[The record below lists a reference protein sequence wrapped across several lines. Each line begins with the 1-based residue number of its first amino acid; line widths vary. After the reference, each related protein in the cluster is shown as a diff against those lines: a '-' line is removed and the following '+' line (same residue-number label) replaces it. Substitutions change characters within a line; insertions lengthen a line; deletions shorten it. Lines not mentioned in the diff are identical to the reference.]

1 VKFNKYC
8 QSLIL
13 FYLPATIAY
22 ADTADVKPVSND
34 KADPKIPYSAEIWD
48 YLTKGASLTIGIGGR
63 EADLTVTR
71 LSDNASGKLVQR
83 KERSYFLNYS
93 TRPGFFKDS
102 HFGYDIMFNL
112 STFDMDQQEVSNSVY
127 KNLGTGGTGKFAYIV
142 PTIFYMWGD
151 HRRGTYFKSGFG
163 IGAGIA
169 TFDGDIILT
178 STPTNDHVQFSHQ
191 TTQPSFATSIVVEGR
206 WNNWGIIISGG
217 GPNFKQDGYEFQLSD
232 IAVNFGY
239 RYAL

>member
-1 VKFNKYC
+1 VKINKYC
-8 QSLIL
+8 KALIL
-13 FYLPATIAY
+13 FLSIATRVDAE
-22 ADTADVKPVSND
+22 TADSSSASDVIT
-34 KADPKIPYSAEIWD
+34 DPNISSSAKIWNF
-48 YLTKGASLTIGIGGR
+48 LTTGASLTIGIGGR

-102 HFGYDIMFNL
+102 RFGYDIMFNL

-151 HRRGTYFKSGFG
+151 HHRGTYFKSGFG

-178 STPTNDHVQFSHQ
+178 STPANDRVQFSHQ

-206 WNNWGIIISGG
+206 WNNWGMIISGG
-217 GPNFKQDGYEFQLSD
+217 GPNFKQDGHEFQISD